1 MYPKGP
7 KANLKLPVFIFLLLI
22 LPILSPLDAA
32 IYSFVDENGVIH
44 FTNIKPRGREFTV
57 LIPEDE
63 ERRAESRVQILRR
76 DYDPIIE
83 AYGKKYNV
91 DPKLIKAVILAE
103 SNFNPY
109 AVSRRGAMG
118 LMQLLPETARMLKVK
133 DIFDP
138 EENIRAGVQYLRI
151 LKDHFRGDLDL
162 VLAAYNAGPKRVYD
176 SRMSIPQ
183 ISETIEYVRRVKD
196 IYRRLKNIN
205 ER

>member
-63 ERRAESRVQILRR
+63 ERRAESRAQILRR

-176 SRMSIPQ
+176 SRMRIPQ